1 MVAATADEF
10 PRDIASVSVVF
21 AGSGLVLNGL
31 DSTALA

>member
-1 MVAATADEF
+1 MVAATDNEF

-21 AGSGLVLNGL
+21 AGLDLVLNGL